1 MTQHAKEFALKLIKE
16 KEIEKGEGYERVTVR
31 IDKKQWAMLV
41 VLTQYFNIKTSNL
54 FTEILSKEIADMVK
68 SLNKDDLDELRSKLK
83 AYSTSSGAKSILLQE
98 KILDKAP
105 IFNLSDLL
113 K

>member
-41 VLTQYFNIKTSNL
+41 VLTQYFNIKASNL

-68 SLNKDDLDELRSKLK
+68 SLSKDDLEEFRNKIKFNHS
-83 AYSTSSGAKSILLQE
+83 SSGAKSLLIQDGILE
-98 KILDKAP
+98 VKPIVFKID
-105 IFNLSDLL
+105 DL
-113 K
+113 